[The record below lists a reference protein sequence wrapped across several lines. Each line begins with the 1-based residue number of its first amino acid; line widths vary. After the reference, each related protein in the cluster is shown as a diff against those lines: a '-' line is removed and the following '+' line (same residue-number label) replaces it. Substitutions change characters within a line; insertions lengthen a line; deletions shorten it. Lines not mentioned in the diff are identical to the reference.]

1 MFIQIQETPNPNTLK
16 FLPGCNVLDEG
27 KTADFANVDEAQNS
41 ELATNLFHIE
51 HVVRIFL
58 SYDFV
63 SITKSSEVDW
73 SMLKVEILT
82 VITDHFSSGKKTLD
96 IDHKPDKEFFD
107 EDDIET
113 VNKIK
118 ELMENYIKPAVAQ
131 DGGDIK
137 FCGYKDGVVFVEL
150 HGACS
155 GCPSASITLKQG
167 VQNMLS
173 HHIPEVC
180 SVETTS

>member
-1 MFIQIQETPNPNTLK
+1 MFIQIQETPNLNTLK

-27 KTADFANVDEAQNS
+27 KTADFTNVNEAQNS
-41 ELATNLFHIE
+41 ELATNLFKIE
-51 HVVRIFL
+51 NIVSIFL
-58 SYDFV
+58 SHDFI

-82 VITDHFSSGKKTLD
+82 VMTDHFSSGKKALD
-96 IDHKPDKEFFD
+96 IDHKPDKEFFE
-107 EDDIET
+107 EDDIEI

-137 FCGYKDGVVFVEL
+137 FRGYKDGVVFVEL

-167 VQNMLS
+167 VENMLS
-173 HHIPEVC
+173 YHIPEVC